1 MGLITII
8 APITASIFLV
18 GIIFIAN
25 KLGMNV
31 PNFLLEPI
39 FNGWIICSG
48 VVIGF
53 CLCFKQIFLMLAI
66 IIVSGLAVAFYYLV
80 YVM

>member
-1 MGLITII
+1 MGLITIV

-18 GIIFIAN
+18 GMIFIAN

-53 CLCFKQIFLMLAI
+53 CLFMRQIFLMLAI
-66 IIVSGLAVAFYYLV
+66 IIVSGLAVAFYYFV